1 MRDEEA
7 FIIRHYAGDVVYHT
21 SGVITSQTGHTE
33 VPWLEKNND
42 TLQQE

>member
-21 SGVITSQTGHTE
+21 SSVITSQTGHTE